1 MWLMIFSC
9 CRCELVENDAIRG
22 QKHRKISVYI
32 QLCWA
37 DQNCWRAGE
46 KNAIF
51 SLLMSSVNYLLLG
64 VTSYSSS
71 TIKGKF
77 WYDLAFLVFS
87 FVWWR
92 VCALSFILHFLPCE
106 IRNYGIWR
114 LKPRVFPS
122 LHVFPWNSETQ
133 VLPVQRKERKCSNK
147 VPGFITSLFLTWPE
161 ESVWKGIEQSS
172 ISIDEW
178 QKYVHV
184 KSGRKPHKIRSE
196 QGQWGYKMSCY
207 KCIGRRPWECWSST
221 QGCEATKDRWHE
233 DRTSDWWLFCFCL
246 H

>member
-22 QKHRKISVYI
+22 QKQSKISVYI

-46 KNAIF
+46 KNVIF
-51 SLLMSSVNYLLLG
+51 SLLMSSVSCVLLG

-71 TIKGKF
+71 TINGKS
-77 WYDLAFLVFS
+77 WYDLAFFS
-87 FVWWR
+87 FSICLMKS
-92 VCALSFILHFLPCE
+92 VCSVIHSLFPSMW
-106 IRNYGIWR
+106 NYGMWR

-122 LHVFPWNSETQ
+122 LHVFPWTSETQ

-147 VPGFITSLFLTWPE
+147 VPGFITSPFLTWPE
-161 ESVWKGIEQSS
+161 ESVWRGIELFR
-172 ISIDEW
+172 ISVDEW

-184 KSGRKPHKIRSE
+184 KSEWKTHEIRSG

-207 KCIGRRPWECWSST
+207 KCIGRRPPGCWSST
-221 QGCEATKDRWHE
+221 RGCKATNDRWHE
-233 DRTSDWWLFCFCL
+233 ERTSDRWLFCFCL